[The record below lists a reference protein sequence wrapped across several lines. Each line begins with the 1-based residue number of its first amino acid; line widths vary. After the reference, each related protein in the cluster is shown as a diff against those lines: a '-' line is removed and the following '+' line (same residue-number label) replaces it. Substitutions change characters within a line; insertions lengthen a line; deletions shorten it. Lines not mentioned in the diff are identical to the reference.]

1 MSSGYYLYKERTGIL
16 YIMIYLRKYSCYIL
30 VITLIILAYN
40 LYFIYLVPGANTQYL
55 IYFDVVVG
63 VCLLS
68 FIFLDFMH
76 EKNRLDKKKDYLQ
89 SKEVICFEFDHFDNI
104 DIAYHDVHVLQKQL
118 DEIYQVNNDLQDYM
132 TKWCHEIKIP
142 LSASLL
148 INQKNTDYQQKQ
160 NMQEQLEKMNQY
172 LNQIMVVSRIQ
183 SQIHDIYIKPVS
195 LKDSVYQS
203 IKNNQFFLINKHFEM
218 DVNVEDLQIYSDK
231 TWLIYVLDQIINN
244 AIKYAKESPQLK
256 IWSEHHEEQIDL
268 YIEDNGEGIQSQDLP
283 RIFEKGFTGQNHHNG
298 QYKSTGMGVY
308 MVEKAISQLGH
319 SIEVDSAFQ
328 EFTRVHITFRDQ
340 RDYFYR

>member
-1 MSSGYYLYKERTGIL
+1 M
-16 YIMIYLRKYSCYIL
+16 
-30 VITLIILAYN
+30 AYN

-76 EKNRLDKKKDYLQ
+76 EKYRLDKKKDYLQ
-89 SKEVICFEFDHFDNI
+89 STEVICFEFDHFDNI

-183 SQIHDIYIKPVS
+183 SQILSLIHISEPTRRVVISYAVFCLKKIFFNDTATTEIYTRLFVG
-195 LKDSVYQS
+195 SVRC
-203 IKNNQFFLINKHFEM
+203 
-218 DVNVEDLQIYSDK
+218 V
-231 TWLIYVLDQIINN
+231 
-244 AIKYAKESPQLK
+244 
-256 IWSEHHEEQIDL
+256 
-268 YIEDNGEGIQSQDLP
+268 
-283 RIFEKGFTGQNHHNG
+283 
-298 QYKSTGMGVY
+298 
-308 MVEKAISQLGH
+308 
-319 SIEVDSAFQ
+319 
-328 EFTRVHITFRDQ
+328 
-340 RDYFYR
+340 